1 MSRKSEV
8 FVPRSGAAELQR
20 SRGGRGQRQTRSPRL
35 PPTPLR
41 WGPFPHFVGDKA
53 PFVPPSAAQGETCLG
68 EAAPLVLLGGAEG
81 EGPCPAGRQR
91 SRGGLGGNRT
101 RLPTQ
106 VGCRRD

>member
-20 SRGGRGQRQTRSPRL
+20 SRGGRGQRQTRSPRF

-41 WGPFPHFVGDKA
+41 GGPFPHFVGDKA
-53 PFVPPSAAQGETCLG
+53 PFVPLSAAQGEASLG
-68 EAAPLVLLGGAEG
+68 EAAPFVLLGGAKV
-81 EGPCPAGRQR
+81 PARR
-91 SRGGLGGNRT
+91 SASGAGGLGGNHT